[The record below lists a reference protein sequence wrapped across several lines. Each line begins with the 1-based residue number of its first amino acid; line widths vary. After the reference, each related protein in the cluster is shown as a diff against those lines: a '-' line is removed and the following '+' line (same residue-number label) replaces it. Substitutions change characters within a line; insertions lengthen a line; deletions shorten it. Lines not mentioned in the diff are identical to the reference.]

1 MKTYSIIVMLATLFI
16 ACTHKVNSNN
26 MKETN
31 ETQVIIET
39 TEGNIIVK
47 LYDETPLHKEN
58 FLKLVKE
65 GAYDSTLFHRVI
77 KNFMIQAG
85 DPQSKNAS
93 DTATLGGGDVG
104 YTIPAEIVPAL
115 YHKQGALA
123 TARMG
128 DDVNPQR
135 ASSGCQF
142 YIVTGKVFTEAQLT
156 NLENRMNEALRDTIF
171 NRLVTPHRKEILLM
185 RKEGDQAGLMQLQD
199 SLEAEARRI
208 VAEKPA
214 VKFTA
219 EQRKTYTTQG
229 GTPHLDG
236 AYTVFGEV
244 VSGLD
249 IALKI
254 AEVETGAA
262 DRPKKDVRI
271 LKATVKE

>member
-1 MKTYSIIVMLATLFI
+1 
-16 ACTHKVNSNN
+16 

-104 YTIPAEIVPAL
+104 YTVPAEIVPAL

-123 TARMG
+123 AARMG

-254 AEVETGAA
+254 AEVETGVA